1 MKFPLGIAQKL
12 RLSLLALVVGL
23 AVIGSAYAW
32 LSAGMQRADQRLQNY
47 QQDAARLEALAAA
60 FAEVRRAQA
69 EYAMSFSA
77 PAGTA
82 FLAASERLQAAL
94 ASSAGSAPWS
104 KELATPL
111 RGYLESGK
119 ALDERINELGHD
131 ADSGLQGD
139 LRGAVHQVENLIG
152 NYDVPALQVSMLT
165 MRRYE
170 KDFILRREQKYA
182 DELSAQVMPFELL
195 LQQARMPE
203 DIKAQVRDA
212 MQLYQGAFL
221 SYAAARFG
229 ADSETQAMDDLAAQ
243 AGPVVQKL
251 QQEQRTALQRQR
263 AEQASART
271 WMNVAF
277 AVTVL
282 LVGLLLV
289 TLLLLLLRAV
299 SRPLADAADFA
310 RAIADGHL
318 DGSLVVRNTH
328 DEIGRLATA
337 LMQMQ
342 ASLRER
348 IASERIAAQANQR
361 VRQALD
367 VAGAAVLVTDAEGR
381 VVYANEALA
390 YSFAQAGIGQAMDT
404 GTDVAVLGE
413 DVLAVLRKAQQA
425 ASAVDAEV
433 ELGNSGFLLRTS
445 PVLEH
450 SRVLGLVMEW
460 QDRRLERVIVNEVA
474 AVVAAAAAGDLQGR
488 IALDDKQGFVRQLGE
503 RINAL
508 LDSVQAQLGDATRVI
523 GHFARGDL
531 SARMRDDGRGIYAT
545 LRQGLEVAMQQV
557 GGIVSSIQQS
567 AGSVQEAVDDM
578 ASGTVDLSGRVEE
591 QVRDVNDALQRVR
604 SVAGE
609 ARENAGSARQ
619 SAAVSEA
626 ASLAAERGSEATA
639 AAISG
644 MEQLRASSRHIREI
658 VATVNSLS
666 FQTNLL
672 ALNAAVEA
680 ARAGSHGRGFA
691 VVAGEVRMLAQRSA
705 EASQQIRVLV
715 DESLQQVEA
724 GARLVDTSGEAMHDI
739 SGRVQQ
745 VVTAMAR
752 IDAASERQVV
762 AVDDVERLL
771 RRIGEGTQQSGKVA
785 RASSQAAVEMR
796 AQAQELAAAAE
807 RFVVA
812 AELEGEQVQAA
823 EELRR
828 SA

>member
-32 LSAGMQRADQRLQNY
+32 LSAGMQRADLRLQHY
-47 QQDAARLEALAAA
+47 QQDAARLEAVASA

-77 PAGTA
+77 TAGRD
-82 FLAASERLQAAL
+82 FLAGNERLKAAL
-94 ASSAGSAPWS
+94 APAAGSAAWEPA
-104 KELATPL
+104 LATPL
-111 RGYLESGK
+111 QAYLESAQ
-119 ALDERINELGHD
+119 ALDGRINELGHD
-131 ADSGLQGD
+131 ADSGLQGE
-139 LRGAVHQVENLIG
+139 LRNAVHQVENLIG
-152 NYDVPALQVSMLT
+152 GYPAAALQVSMLT

-195 LQQARMPE
+195 LQKAPMPE
-203 DIKAQVRDA
+203 PTRAEVRDA
-212 MQLYQGAFL
+212 MQRYQAAFL
-221 SYAAARFG
+221 SYAAARYG
-229 ADSETQAMDDLAAQ
+229 ADSETQALDELAAQ
-243 AGPVVQKL
+243 AGPVILKL
-251 QQEQRTALQRQR
+251 QQAQRVALQQQR
-263 AEQASART
+263 AEQAAART
-271 WMNVAF
+271 WMNMAF
-277 AVTVL
+277 AVTVV

-289 TLLLLLLRAV
+289 TLLVLVLRAV
-299 SRPLADAADFA
+299 NRPLADAAGFA
-310 RAIADGHL
+310 RAIADGDL
-318 DGSLVVRNTH
+318 DGSLVVRNAH
-328 DEIGRLATA
+328 DEIGKLASA

-342 ASLRER
+342 ASLRAR
-348 IASERIAAQANQR
+348 IDADRLAAQANQR

-367 VAGAAVLVTDAEGR
+367 VAGAAVLVTDAQGR
-381 VVYANEALA
+381 VVYANAALGA
-390 YSFAQAGIGQAMDT
+390 SFLQAGIEHDMGT
-404 GTDVAVLGE
+404 GTEVGVLGTQVM
-413 DVLAVLRKAQQA
+413 DVLQQA
-425 ASAVDAEV
+425 RHAEATVDAEV
-433 ELGNSGFLLRTS
+433 ELGSSGFLLRVS
-445 PVLEH
+445 PVLEQ

-488 IALDDKQGFVRQLGE
+488 IMLDDKQGFVRQLGE

-508 LDSVQAQLGDATRVI
+508 LDSVQAQLGEATRVI

-531 SARMRDDGRGIYAT
+531 SARMRDDGQGIYAR
-545 LRQGLEVAMQQV
+545 LRQGLEEAMQQV
-557 GGIVSSIQQS
+557 GGIVSSIQLS
-567 AGSVQEAVDDM
+567 AGSVQAAVDGM
-578 ASGTVDLSGRVEE
+578 ASGTADLSGRVEL
-591 QVRDVNDALQRVR
+591 QVRDVRDALARVH

-619 SAAVSEA
+619 SAEVSEA
-626 ASLAAERGSEATA
+626 ASLAAGRGSQATA

-658 VATVNSLS
+658 VSTVDSLS

-691 VVAGEVRMLAQRSA
+691 VVAGEVRTLAQRSA

-715 DESLQQVEA
+715 DASLRQVEE

-739 SGRVQQ
+739 NSRVQQ

-752 IDAASERQVV
+752 IDAASERQVS
-762 AVDDVERLL
+762 AVEDVERLL
-771 RRIGEGTQQSGKVA
+771 RRIGEGTQQSGNVA
-785 RASSQAAVEMR
+785 RASSHAAVEMR
-796 AQAQELAAAAE
+796 VQAQELAAAAE
-807 RFVVA
+807 RFVLV
-812 AELEGEQVQAA
+812 A
-823 EELRR
+823 EEAPVGQRR
-828 SA
+828 QQA